1 MWYIVLSRRRPGVD
15 VIHRVMPG
23 CVCSACRFVYT
34 KGKAPIEGKA
44 PFFNTQSISLS
55 SPFTFTMRPSALVP
69 VLLGLVALVLS
80 LIALF
85 AGSNKGF
92 LEDYAVVTVRL

>member
-1 MWYIVLSRRRPGVD
+1 
-15 VIHRVMPG
+15 
-23 CVCSACRFVYT
+23 
-34 KGKAPIEGKA
+34 
-44 PFFNTQSISLS
+44 
-55 SPFTFTMRPSALVP
+55 MRPSALVP
-69 VLLGLVALVLS
+69 VLLGLVALVLA